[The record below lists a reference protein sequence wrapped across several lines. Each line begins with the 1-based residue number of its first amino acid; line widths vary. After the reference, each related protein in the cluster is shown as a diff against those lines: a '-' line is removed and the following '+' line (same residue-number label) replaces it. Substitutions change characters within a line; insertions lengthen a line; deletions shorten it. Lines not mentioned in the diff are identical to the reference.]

1 MKRIRICGAGIFLAA
16 GLSVQAG
23 IVWDVDFS
31 EVPTSAATVVQSGDA
46 AILRPAGQIV
56 LDAGSAPGAIVG
68 LRTSNDETGTVT
80 TFNGAPL
87 YNFYNHQVSLRFDIA
102 SITGTPN
109 GPDGRNAFYCF
120 FGELD
125 MSDGIFFR
133 LEQLDTGTGARW
145 RLACETR
152 VAAQTSEKVV
162 ATFSAQPTALS
173 FALKGT
179 RAIIE
184 IDGAIITG
192 TSNSGLPGAGSTIME
207 WPLDDLS
214 ANIKD
219 YVISFGVF
227 NIGAPLAR
235 TVVALDAFR
244 AEVSTDQPSAVSI
257 PTVADFFEPQVSA
270 PSRPTLILADTF
282 DTGGVE
288 TNALNHNQAV
298 RQSGSAAPCR
308 LSSTTKEFSLSS
320 DGELILAG
328 EGTVRTG
335 ILSPHIEGQSFN
347 IKVTGRSSTP
357 ENGGSTMLSVVSDI
371 DNDFNKSPITVVLYA
386 PGWIGL
392 RHGTGGNATET
403 IFSPDEIKEE
413 IGAAYSP
420 DDNHTFE
427 IRVSAQSA
435 TTGIWSFIIDGN
447 VLDSRLPYE
456 FSDPN
461 LKMSW
466 WAEGVDVESS
476 WDNLNISL
484 LP

>member
-1 MKRIRICGAGIFLAA
+1 MKGIGKWWMGVFLSV

-31 EVPTSAATVVQSGDA
+31 EVPSSAATAFQAGDA

-56 LDAGSAPGAIVG
+56 LDAGSVPGGIVG
-68 LRTSNDETGTVT
+68 LRTSSDETGNAT

-102 SITGTPN
+102 SIAGTPN
-109 GPDGRNAFYCF
+109 GPDGRNAFFCY

-125 MSDGIFFR
+125 MSEGVLFR
-133 LEQLDTGTGARW
+133 LEQLNTGTGDRW

-152 VAAQTSEKVV
+152 VAAQATERVV

-173 FALKGT
+173 FELKGT
-179 RAIIE
+179 RSIIGVK
-184 IDGAIITG
+184 GAIITG
-192 TSNSGLPGAGSTIME
+192 TSDSGLPGAGSTIME
-207 WPLDDLS
+207 WPIDDLS

-235 TVVALDAFR
+235 TVVALDAFQ
-244 AEVSTDQPSAVSI
+244 AEVSADQISTGSNPS
-257 PTVADFFEPQVSA
+257 VAASEPQVSA
-270 PSRPTLILADTF
+270 PLLQSLVLVDTF
-282 DTGGVE
+282 DTGGVT
-288 TNALNHNQAV
+288 TNALNHNQAA

-308 LSSTTKEFSLSS
+308 LSTTTKEFLLSS
-320 DGELILAG
+320 GGELLLVG
-328 EGTVRTG
+328 EGSVCTG
-335 ILSPHIEGQSFN
+335 ILSPYVEGRDFS
-347 IKVTGRSSTP
+347 IAVAGRSNTP
-357 ENGGSTMLSVVSDI
+357 ENGGSTMLSIVSDI
-371 DNDFNKSPITVVLYA
+371 DNDFKKSPITVILYA

-392 RHGTGGNATET
+392 RHGTGGSTTET
-403 IFSPDEIKEE
+403 IFSPEE
-413 IGAAYSP
+413 ISKEIGGTYSLA
-420 DDNHTFE
+420 DSHIFE
-427 IRVSAQSA
+427 IRVSGVST
-435 TTGIWSFIIDGN
+435 TTGTWGLFIDG
-447 VLDSRLPYE
+447 VGLATGLSYE
-456 FSDPN
+456 FGNPN

-466 WAEGVDVESS
+466 WADGVDVESS